1 MKIGAI
7 WDAKVIHLN
16 YVLRGKMV
24 ANDSMLSQEAN
35 ATTLAF
41 TINDSVLT
49 SGEEDYMPKVGDV
62 ITVELN
68 TKVIMGGVFEVGSIN
83 LKLEDAVI
91 TNIDKCNNLCVMVNL
106 SAEQLTKHLTDH
118 LYDTLGI
125 KKHLSQKVDKRRRLL
140 YNENRTEKEIQKNG
154 KV

>member
-1 MKIGAI
+1 MKIGTI

-24 ANDSMLSQEAN
+24 ANDSMLNQEAN
-35 ATTLAF
+35 ATALSFA
-41 TINDSVLT
+41 INDAVLT
-49 SGEEDYMPKVGDV
+49 SGDEDYMPKVGDV
-62 ITVELN
+62 ITVELT

-91 TNIDKCNNLCVMVNL
+91 TNIDKFNNLCVTVNL

-118 LYDTLGI
+118 MYNTLGI
-125 KKHLSQKVDKRRRLL
+125 KKHMS
-140 YNENRTEKEIQKNG
+140 
-154 KV
+154 

>member
-1 MKIGAI
+1 MKIGTI

-35 ATTLAF
+35 ATALSFAV
-41 TINDSVLT
+41 NDAVLT

-62 ITVELN
+62 ITVELT
-68 TKVIMGGVFEVGSIN
+68 TKVSMGGGFEVGSIK

-91 TNIDKCNNLCVMVNL
+91 TNIDKCNNLCVTVNL
-106 SAEQLTKHLTDH
+106 SAEQMTKHLTDH
-118 LYDTLGI
+118 MYNTLGI
-125 KKHLSQKVDKRRRLL
+125 KKHVS
-140 YNENRTEKEIQKNG
+140 
-154 KV
+154 

>member
-7 WDAKVIHLN
+7 WDAKVTHLN

-41 TINDSVLT
+41 TINDAVLT
-49 SGEEDYMPKVGDV
+49 LGDDDHMPTVGDV
-62 ITVELN
+62 ITVELT

-83 LKLEDAVI
+83 MRLENAVI
-91 TNIDKCNNLCVMVNL
+91 TNIDKFNNLCVTVNL
-106 SAEQLTKHLTDH
+106 SAEQLTDRM
-118 LYDTLGI
+118 YDTLFG
-125 KKHLSQKVDKRRRLL
+125 KR
-140 YNENRTEKEIQKNG
+140 YKN
-154 KV
+154 

>member
-1 MKIGAI
+1 MKIGAV
-7 WDAKVIHLN
+7 WDAKVTHLN

-41 TINDSVLT
+41 TINDAVLT
-49 SGEEDYMPKVGDV
+49 LGDDHMPKVRDV
-62 ITVELN
+62 ITVELT

-83 LKLEDAVI
+83 LRLEGAVI
-91 TNIDKCNNLCVMVNL
+91 TNIDKCNNLCVTVNL

-118 LYDTLGI
+118 LYSTFGI
-125 KKHLSQKVDKRRRLL
+125 KKH
-140 YNENRTEKEIQKNG
+140 
-154 KV
+154 

>member
-24 ANDSMLSQEAN
+24 ANDSMLNQEAN

-41 TINDSVLT
+41 TINDAVLT
-49 SGEEDYMPKVGDV
+49 SGEEDYMPKAGDV
-62 ITVELN
+62 ITVELT

-91 TNIDKCNNLCVMVNL
+91 TNIDKFNNLCVTVNL

-118 LYDTLGI
+118 MYNTLGI
-125 KKHLSQKVDKRRRLL
+125 KKHVS
-140 YNENRTEKEIQKNG
+140 
-154 KV
+154 

>member
-1 MKIGAI
+1 MKIGTV
-7 WDAKVIHLN
+7 WDAKIIHLN

-41 TINDSVLT
+41 TINDAVLT
-49 SGEEDYMPKVGDV
+49 SGEDDYIPQVGDM
-62 ITVELN
+62 ITVELT

-83 LKLEDAVI
+83 MRLENAVI
-91 TNIDKCNNLCVMVNL
+91 TNIDKCNNLCVTVNL

-118 LYDTLGI
+118 MYNTLGI
-125 KKHLSQKVDKRRRLL
+125 KKHES
-140 YNENRTEKEIQKNG
+140 
-154 KV
+154 

>member
-1 MKIGAI
+1 MKIGTV

-35 ATTLAF
+35 ATALSFA
-41 TINDSVLT
+41 INDAVLT
-49 SGEEDYMPKVGDV
+49 SGEEDYMPKEGDV
-62 ITVELN
+62 ITVELT

-91 TNIDKCNNLCVMVNL
+91 TNIDKFNNLCVTVNL

-118 LYDTLGI
+118 LYNTLGI
-125 KKHLSQKVDKRRRLL
+125 KKHVS
-140 YNENRTEKEIQKNG
+140 
-154 KV
+154 

>member
-1 MKIGAI
+1 MKIGTV

-24 ANDSMLSQEAN
+24 ANDLMLSQEAN

-41 TINDSVLT
+41 TINDAVLT

-62 ITVELN
+62 ITVELT

-91 TNIDKCNNLCVMVNL
+91 TNIDKCNNLCVTVHL

-118 LYDTLGI
+118 MYNTLGI
-125 KKHLSQKVDKRRRLL
+125 KKHVS
-140 YNENRTEKEIQKNG
+140 
-154 KV
+154 

>member
-7 WDAKVIHLN
+7 WDAKVTHLN

-41 TINDSVLT
+41 TINDAVLT
-49 SGEEDYMPKVGDV
+49 LGDDDHMPTVGDV
-62 ITVELN
+62 ITVELT

-83 LKLEDAVI
+83 MRLEDAVI
-91 TNIDKCNNLCVMVNL
+91 TNIDKCNNLCVTVNL
-106 SAEQLTKHLTDH
+106 SAEQLTDRM
-118 LYDTLGI
+118 YDTLFG
-125 KKHLSQKVDKRRRLL
+125 KR
-140 YNENRTEKEIQKNG
+140 YKN
-154 KV
+154 

>member
-1 MKIGAI
+1 MKIGTV

-35 ATTLAF
+35 ATALSFAV
-41 TINDSVLT
+41 NDAVLT

-62 ITVELN
+62 ITVELT

-91 TNIDKCNNLCVMVNL
+91 TNIDKRNNLRVTVNL

-118 LYDTLGI
+118 MYNTLGI
-125 KKHLSQKVDKRRRLL
+125 KKHVS
-140 YNENRTEKEIQKNG
+140 
-154 KV
+154 